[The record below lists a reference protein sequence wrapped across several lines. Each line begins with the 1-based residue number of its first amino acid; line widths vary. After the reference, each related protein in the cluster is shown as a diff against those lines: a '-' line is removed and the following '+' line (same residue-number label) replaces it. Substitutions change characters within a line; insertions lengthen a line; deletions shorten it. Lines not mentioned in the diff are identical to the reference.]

1 MNVAQSVVPGMADS
15 VSQSNRQNKES
26 ASKRGGTGFSDTLGS
41 FEKSKSPPQNS
52 SASPA
57 SASSADTI
65 AASVNEVPVQPV
77 VSEATPKPAAV
88 TVVGTQAEVSNVTTL
103 VAPASILIELP
114 VLPAQ
119 PVSLETVP
127 GATEVGKSLD
137 ATNVTKPAVTNVG
150 VAVLP
155 ESDLAALV
163 TALTNLVASPVS
175 GKTEEAGDS
184 GEDMGEGEVEAE
196 PGPEPLD
203 GAGDNTDLLSL
214 LASTTMPVNQ
224 NTPPEAQN
232 AMARQA
238 GLSGTTAATDPA
250 LPETAATTSTVV
262 RLQKQDTP
270 AIDFHIETSEDG
282 SATLDVAKAAGDVS
296 DIVQVLETRRFVGMA
311 AASNATAISSAMAA
325 DPDWAAS
332 MAGQTSNAPMIAS
345 TGEVV
350 HVLKIQMSPVEL
362 GHVTAAM
369 KLVGDELSVQL
380 TAHTLKGYSELQKD
394 SSEIMDALKAQG
406 FSVDQVTVTLASNA
420 DRQDSATGNRQPN
433 DAHQNGAQQGQRG
446 DGGKSQEQFYR
457 QPGQSGREETTINES
472 ILQPETAVRGV
483 GTRPDHVY
491 L

>member
-1 MNVAQSVVPGMADS
+1 MNVAQAAIPGMADS

-41 FEKSKSPPQNS
+41 FEKSKSPPQS
-52 SASPA
+52 SSPSPA
-57 SASSADTI
+57 RAPSTDTS
-65 AASVNEVPVQPV
+65 AASLNEAPVQPAG
-77 VSEATPKPAAV
+77 SEAAPAPVAAPV
-88 TVVGTQAEVSNVTTL
+88 LGAQAQVSNANS
-103 VAPASILIELP
+103 VASAPIVIEQP
-114 VLPAQ
+114 VLPVQ
-119 PVSLETVP
+119 QDLSLETALA
-127 GATEVGKSLD
+127 ATEAGKQAD
-137 ATNVTKPAVTNVG
+137 AANVIKPLTDVD
-150 VAVLP
+150 VAALP

-163 TALTNLVASPVS
+163 TALTNLVSSPVS
-175 GKTEEAGDS
+175 GKTDEAGDS
-184 GEDMGEGEVEAE
+184 GEDTTGEGEVEAE
-196 PGPEPLD
+196 PLE
-203 GAGDNTDLLSL
+203 GAGDNMDLLSL
-214 LASTTMPVNQ
+214 LSSTTMPVNQ

-232 AMARQA
+232 AMAQQA
-238 GLSGTTAATDPA
+238 GLLGARTADPA
-250 LPETAATTSTVV
+250 LPDSEATTSTVV

-270 AIDFHIETSEDG
+270 GIDFHIETSEDG
-282 SATLDVAKAAGDVS
+282 SATIDVAKAAGDVT
-296 DIVQVLETRRFVGMA
+296 DIVQVVESRRFVGMA

-332 MAGQTSNAPMIAS
+332 MAGQTGNSPMISS
-345 TGEVV
+345 TGQVV

-406 FSVDQVTVTLASNA
+406 FNVDQVTVTLASNA

-433 DAHQNGAQQGQRG
+433 DASQNGAQQGQRG
-446 DGGKSQEQFYR
+446 DGDKSQEQFYR

>member
-1 MNVAQSVVPGMADS
+1 MNVAQAVIPGMADS

-41 FEKSKSPPQNS
+41 FEKSKSPPQS
-52 SASPA
+52 SSPA
-57 SASSADTI
+57 HQRTPSADTSS
-65 AASVNEVPVQPV
+65 ASVNEAPVQPV
-77 VSEATPKPAAV
+77 VSEAAPSPVAAPIS
-88 TVVGTQAEVSNVTTL
+88 GTQAQVSNANP
-103 VAPASILIELP
+103 VAPAPIVIEQP
-114 VLPAQ
+114 VLPVQ
-119 PVSLETVP
+119 QDLSLETALA
-127 GATEVGKSLD
+127 ATEAGKQPD
-137 ATNVTKPAVTNVG
+137 VTNVIKPLNDVN
-150 VAVLP
+150 VAALP
-155 ESDLAALV
+155 DNDLAALV
-163 TALTNLVASPVS
+163 TALTNLVTSPLS
-175 GKTEEAGDS
+175 AKTDEAGDN
-184 GEDMGEGEVEAE
+184 GEDAGEGEVEAE
-196 PGPEPLD
+196 PVE
-203 GAGDNTDLLSL
+203 GAGDNMDLLSL
-214 LASTTMPVNQ
+214 LSSTTMPINQ

-232 AMARQA
+232 AMAQQA
-238 GLSGTTAATDPA
+238 QQGGITGTAATDPG
-250 LPETAATTSTVV
+250 LSDSAATTSTVV

-270 AIDFHIETSEDG
+270 GVDFHIETSEDG
-282 SATLDVAKAAGDVS
+282 TATLDVSKASGDVTN
-296 DIVQVLETRRFVGMA
+296 IVQVVESRRFVGMA

-332 MAGQTSNAPMIAS
+332 MAGQTGNAPMISS
-345 TGEVV
+345 TGQVV

-433 DAHQNGAQQGQRG
+433 DASQNGAQQGQRG
-446 DGGKSQEQFYR
+446 DGDKSQEQFYR

-472 ILQPETAVRGV
+472 ILQPETAVGGV

>member
-1 MNVAQSVVPGMADS
+1 MNVAQAVIPGMADS
-15 VSQSNRQNKES
+15 VSQSNRQNKEN

-41 FEKSKSPPQNS
+41 FEKSKSPPQSSSPSPQRAPSTDTS
-52 SASPA
+52 SASA
-57 SASSADTI
+57 SEA
-65 AASVNEVPVQPV
+65 PVQPV
-77 VSEATPKPAAV
+77 VSEAAPAPVAAPV
-88 TVVGTQAEVSNVTTL
+88 SGAQAKLSNANP
-103 VAPASILIELP
+103 VAPAPVVIEPP
-114 VLPAQ
+114 VLPLQ
-119 PVSLETVP
+119 PDLGLQTAL
-127 GATEVGKSLD
+127 GTTEAGKQPD
-137 ATNVTKPAVTNVG
+137 AANVIKAFIVDVD

-163 TALTNLVASPVS
+163 TALTNFIASPVT
-175 GKTEEAGDS
+175 GKTDKMGDS
-184 GEDMGEGEVEAE
+184 GEEAGEGELETE
-196 PGPEPLD
+196 PHE
-203 GAGDNTDLLSL
+203 GAGDNMDLLSL

-224 NTPPEAQN
+224 TTSPEAQN
-232 AMARQA
+232 VMPQQA
-238 GLSGTTAATDPA
+238 QQVGLSGTAAADPA
-250 LPETAATTSTVV
+250 LPDSGETTSTVV

-282 SATLDVAKAAGDVS
+282 TATLDVAKASGDVTN
-296 DIVQVLETRRFVGMA
+296 IVQVVESRRFVGMA

-332 MAGQTSNAPMIAS
+332 MSGQTGNSPMISS
-345 TGEVV
+345 TGQVV

-433 DAHQNGAQQGQRG
+433 DASQNGAQQGQRG
-446 DGGKSQEQFYR
+446 EGDRSQEQFYR
-457 QPGQSGREETTINES
+457 QPGQGGREETTINES